1 MFTSKIR
8 STANHLG
15 VTVTFARSSSAALEQ
30 MRADPPTLVI
40 LDLNNA
46 RTDPFGTLAAM
57 KADTALSSIPTIGYV
72 SHVDTAT
79 ISAARAAGIGEVL
92 ARSAFA
98 GNLAAILEKGRP
110 DRSA

>member
-15 VTVTFARSSSAALEQ
+15 LTVSFARSSSAALEQ
-30 MRADPPTLVI
+30 MRADAPTLVI

-57 KADTALSSIPTIGYV
+57 KADTALSSISTIGYV

>member
-1 MFTSKIR
+1 MILAILDDLMFSSKIR

-46 RTDPFGTLAAM
+46 RTDPFGTLAQLPYVM
-57 KADTALSSIPTIGYV
+57 IG
-72 SHVDTAT
+72 
-79 ISAARAAGIGEVL
+79 ICIGSRIEYL
-92 ARSAFA
+92 ARKPENSL
-98 GNLAAILEKGRP
+98 GLMNRHELGDNVLEIRE
-110 DRSA
+110 DLDL